1 MPISISQPINVLS
14 EQEFHDLDYQIM
26 KLAFETHNGLGRFY
40 NEKIYQNKLTE
51 LCHKNGI
58 TVDSEV
64 QIELTHGSF
73 KKSLFIDLLIES
85 SSVYELK
92 ASRAIGAPHRVQ
104 ALGYLFLTGT
114 QHGKIINFRPP
125 SIEHEFVSTTLTQS
139 ARRSLSIID
148 INWNHDSEPASRL
161 KTMTIELLKDWGAF
175 LDTDLYTE
183 ALCNLYCDGVE
194 IIQPIEIQ
202 SGTSTLGTQN
212 IPLLSPTETFCMSSV
227 RNGISTYQ
235 THLQRFLRHTDLK
248 HLHWINMNSHN
259 IEFKTLSN

>member
-1 MPISISQPINVLS
+1 MPISISQPINILS

-40 NEKIYQNKLTE
+40 NEKIYQNKLIE
-51 LCHKNGI
+51 LCQKNEI

-64 QIELTHGSF
+64 Q
-73 KKSLFIDLLIES
+73 
-85 SSVYELK
+85 
-92 ASRAIGAPHRVQ
+92 
-104 ALGYLFLTGT
+104 
-114 QHGKIINFRPP
+114 
-125 SIEHEFVSTTLTQS
+125 
-139 ARRSLSIID
+139 
-148 INWNHDSEPASRL
+148 
-161 KTMTIELLKDWGAF
+161 
-175 LDTDLYTE
+175 
-183 ALCNLYCDGVE
+183 
-194 IIQPIEIQ
+194 IEIQ

-212 IPLLSPTETFCMSSV
+212 IPLLSHEESFCMSSV